1 MNPRS
6 RLRLGEAEALVE
18 AARAGIGLVQVPD
31 HMAVDAIRAG
41 HVVEVL
47 ESYRPT
53 PLPINIV
60 YPASRLLP
68 PRVRVL
74 IDALGEKG
82 EKGAKM
88 V

>member
-1 MNPRS
+1 M
-6 RLRLGEAEALVE
+6 
-18 AARAGIGLVQVPD
+18 
-31 HMAVDAIRAG
+31 
-41 HVVEVL
+41 EVL

-53 PLPINIV
+53 PLPIDNV

-82 EKGAKM
+82 EKRTKM